1 MGQVVSNTKQ
11 KILEVSLDL
20 FSQKGFS
27 AVSIRD
33 ICAQVKI
40 KESSVYYHF
49 KNKQAIFD
57 ELLHHFEQVAMEM
70 MMQLEQ
76 ALATPPCFTEKPFY
90 QVVCDTFFE
99 SYFMDDFC
107 NKIMRLLL
115 IEQFSNSEVQKIYE
129 RWMFTEPL
137 EFQSKMFCTLMKIG
151 IIPKADSE
159 YLAVK
164 YYAPIYFFA
173 QRWLFSGTLSQKQ
186 KNSFRDAAYH
196 HIEKFFVEIG
206 VV

>member
-1 MGQVVSNTKQ
+1 MMGDTKQ
-11 KILEVSLDL
+11 KILDVSLDL

-33 ICAQVKI
+33 ICAQVNI

-57 ELLHHFEQVAMEM
+57 ELLHRFEQVATDM
-70 MMQLEQ
+70 MIRLEQ
-76 ALATPPCFTEKPFY
+76 FLSVQSCFMEKPFY
-90 QVVCDTFFE
+90 QTVCDAFFE
-99 SYFMDDFC
+99 NYFMDDFC

-115 IEQFSNSEVQKIYE
+115 IEQFGNSEVQKIYDC
-129 RWMFTEPL
+129 WMFEKPL
-137 EFQSKMFCTLMKIG
+137 EFQSKVFYTLIEIG
-151 IIPKADSE
+151 ILPKTDSE

-173 QRWLFSGTLSQKQ
+173 QRWLFNGELSEEQ
-186 KNSFRDAAYH
+186 KNSFRNAAYY
-196 HIEKFFVEIG
+196 HIDKFFAEMG
-206 VV
+206 VA

>member
-1 MGQVVSNTKQ
+1 MGGTNQ
-11 KILEVSLDL
+11 KILDVSLDL

-33 ICAQVKI
+33 ICAQVMI

-57 ELLHHFEQVAMEM
+57 ELIHRFEQVATDM
-70 MMQLEQ
+70 MVRLEQ
-76 ALATPPCFTEKPFY
+76 SLSVQSCSMEKPFY
-90 QVVCDTFFE
+90 QTVCDTFFE

-115 IEQFSNSEVQKIYE
+115 IEQFGNSEVQKIYDH
-129 RWMFTEPL
+129 WMFEKPL
-137 EFQSKMFCTLMKIG
+137 EFQSKVFYTLMGIG
-151 IIPKADSE
+151 IIPKLDSE

-164 YYAPIYFFA
+164 YYAPIYFYA
-173 QRWLFSGTLSQKQ
+173 QRWLFSGELSEEH
-186 KNSFRDAAYH
+186 KNSFRNAAYH
-196 HIEKFFVEIG
+196 HIEKFFAEMEVA
-206 VV
+206 

>member
-1 MGQVVSNTKQ
+1 MMGDTKQ
-11 KILEVSLDL
+11 KILDVSLDL

-33 ICAQVKI
+33 ICAQVNI

-57 ELLHHFEQVAMEM
+57 ELLHRFEQVATDM
-70 MMQLEQ
+70 MIRLEQ
-76 ALATPPCFTEKPFY
+76 SLSVQSCFMEKPFY
-90 QVVCDTFFE
+90 QTVCDTFFE
-99 SYFMDDFC
+99 NYFMDDFC

-115 IEQFSNSEVQKIYE
+115 IEQFGNSEVQKIYDC
-129 RWMFTEPL
+129 WMFEKPL
-137 EFQSKMFCTLMKIG
+137 EFQSKVFYTLMEIG
-151 IIPKADSE
+151 ILPKTDSE

-173 QRWLFSGTLSQKQ
+173 QRWLFSGELSEEQK
-186 KNSFRDAAYH
+186 KSFRNAAYH
-196 HIEKFFVEIG
+196 HIEKFFAEMG
-206 VV
+206 VA

>member
-1 MGQVVSNTKQ
+1 MMGDTKK
-11 KILEVSLDL
+11 KILEISLDL

-33 ICAQVKI
+33 ICAQVMI

-57 ELLHHFEQVAMEM
+57 ELLYRFEQVATEM
-70 MMQLEQ
+70 MIRLEQ
-76 ALATPPCFTEKPFY
+76 SLPAQSCSMEKPFY
-90 QVVCDTFFE
+90 QTVCDTFFE

-115 IEQFSNSEVQKIYE
+115 IEQFSNSEVKKIYD
-129 RWMFTEPL
+129 RWMFVEPL
-137 EFQSKMFCTLMKIG
+137 KFQNQVFCTLMGIG
-151 IIPKADSE
+151 IIPNSDSE

-173 QRWLFSGTLSQKQ
+173 QRWLFCGELSEEQ
-186 KNSFRDAAYH
+186 KNSFRNAAYH
-196 HIEKFFVEIG
+196 HIEKFFTEMEVA
-206 VV
+206 

>member
-1 MGQVVSNTKQ
+1 MMGDTKQ
-11 KILEVSLDL
+11 KILNVSLEL

-33 ICAQVKI
+33 ICAQVMI

-57 ELLHHFEQVAMEM
+57 ELLHRFEQVATDM
-70 MMQLEQ
+70 MVRLEQ
-76 ALATPPCFTEKPFY
+76 SLSVQSCSMEKPFY
-90 QVVCDTFFE
+90 QTVSDTFFE

-115 IEQFSNSEVQKIYE
+115 IEQFGNSKVQKIYDH
-129 RWMFTEPL
+129 WIFAEPL
-137 EFQSKMFCTLMKIG
+137 EFQSKVFGTLMEIG
-151 IIPKADSE
+151 IIPKSDSG

-173 QRWLFSGTLSQKQ
+173 QRWLFSGELSEEQ
-186 KNSFRDAAYH
+186 KNSFRNAAYH
-196 HIEKFFVEIG
+196 HIEKFFAEMEVA
-206 VV
+206 

>member
-1 MGQVVSNTKQ
+1 MMGDTKQ
-11 KILEVSLDL
+11 KILDVSLDL

-33 ICAQVKI
+33 ICAQVNI

-57 ELLHHFEQVAMEM
+57 ELLHRFEQVATDM
-70 MMQLEQ
+70 MIRLEQ
-76 ALATPPCFTEKPFY
+76 SLSVQSCSMEKPFY
-90 QVVCDTFFE
+90 QTVSDTFFE
-99 SYFMDDFC
+99 RYFMDDFC

-115 IEQFSNSEVQKIYE
+115 IEQFGNSEVQKIYDC
-129 RWMFTEPL
+129 WMFEKPL
-137 EFQSKMFCTLMKIG
+137 EFQSKVFYTLMEIG
-151 IIPKADSE
+151 ILPKTDSE

-173 QRWLFSGTLSQKQ
+173 QRWLFSGELSEEQ
-186 KNSFRDAAYH
+186 KNSFRNAAYH
-196 HIEKFFVEIG
+196 HIEKFFAEMG
-206 VV
+206 VA

>member
-1 MGQVVSNTKQ
+1 MSDTKQ
-11 KILEVSLDL
+11 KILDVSLDL

-33 ICAQVKI
+33 ICAQVMI

-57 ELLHHFEQVAMEM
+57 ELLHRFEQVASNM
-70 MMQLEQ
+70 MLQLEQ
-76 ALATPPCFTEKPFY
+76 ALTEQPCLAEGTFY
-90 QVVCDTFFE
+90 QTVCDTFFE
-99 SYFMDDFC
+99 SYFMDSFC
-107 NKIMRLLL
+107 NKIMRLLT
-115 IEQFSNSEVQKIYE
+115 IEQFSNSEVQKIYD
-129 RWMFTEPL
+129 RWMFTEPTK
-137 EFQSKMFCTLMKIG
+137 FQSTVFCTLMRIG
-151 IIPKADSE
+151 IIPNTDGE

-173 QRWLFSGTLSQKQ
+173 QRWLFSGELTEEQ
-186 KNSFRDAAYH
+186 KNSFRKAAYQ

-206 VV
+206 VA

>member
-1 MGQVVSNTKQ
+1 MGDTKQ
-11 KILEVSLDL
+11 KILDVSLDL

-33 ICAQVKI
+33 ICAQVMI

-57 ELLHHFEQVAMEM
+57 ELLHRFEQVATDM
-70 MMQLEQ
+70 MIRLEQ
-76 ALATPPCFTEKPFY
+76 SLSVQSCSMEEPFY
-90 QVVCDTFFE
+90 QTVCDIFFE

-115 IEQFSNSEVQKIYE
+115 IEQFGNSEVQKIYDY
-129 RWMFTEPL
+129 WMFEKPL
-137 EFQSKMFCTLMKIG
+137 KFQSKVFYTLMEIG
-151 IIPKADSE
+151 ILPKTDSE
-159 YLAVK
+159 YLAAK

-173 QRWLFSGTLSQKQ
+173 QRWLFSGELSEEQ
-186 KNSFRDAAYH
+186 KNSFRNAAYH
-196 HIEKFFVEIG
+196 HIEKFFAEIE
-206 VV
+206 VA

>member
-1 MGQVVSNTKQ
+1 MGDTKQ

-20 FSQKGFS
+20 FSKKGFS

-57 ELLHHFEQVAMEM
+57 ELLHHFEQVATDMMER
-70 MMQLEQ
+70 LEQ
-76 ALATPPCFTEKPFY
+76 SLSVQSCSMEKPFY
-90 QVVCDTFFE
+90 QTICDTFFE
-99 SYFMDDFC
+99 SYFMDEFC

-115 IEQFSNSEVQKIYE
+115 IEQFGNSEVQKLYDC
-129 RWMFTEPL
+129 WMFEKPL
-137 EFQSKMFCTLMKIG
+137 EFQSKVFYTLMGLG
-151 IIPKADSE
+151 IIPKTDSE
-159 YLAVK
+159 YLAIK

-173 QRWLFSGTLSQKQ
+173 QRWLFSGELSKEQ
-186 KNSFRDAAYH
+186 KNSFRNAAYQ
-196 HIEKFFVEIG
+196 HIENFFA
-206 VV
+206 

>member
-1 MGQVVSNTKQ
+1 MMSDTKQ
-11 KILEVSLDL
+11 KILDVSLDL

-33 ICAQVKI
+33 ICAQVNI

-57 ELLHHFEQVAMEM
+57 ELLYRFEQVATDM
-70 MMQLEQ
+70 MIRLEQ
-76 ALATPPCFTEKPFY
+76 SLSAQSCSMEKPFY
-90 QVVCDTFFE
+90 QTVCDTFFK

-115 IEQFSNSEVQKIYE
+115 IEQFDNSKVQKIYDH
-129 RWMFTEPL
+129 WMFAEPL
-137 EFQSKMFCTLMKIG
+137 EFQRKVFCTLIGIG
-151 IIPKADSE
+151 IIPKLDSE

-173 QRWLFSGTLSQKQ
+173 QRWLFCGELSEEQ
-186 KNSFRDAAYH
+186 KNSFRNAAYH
-196 HIEKFFVEIG
+196 HIEKFFTEIE
-206 VV
+206 VA

>member
-1 MGQVVSNTKQ
+1 MMGDTKQ
-11 KILEVSLDL
+11 KILDVSLDL

-33 ICAQVKI
+33 ICAQVNI

-57 ELLHHFEQVAMEM
+57 ELLHRFEQVATDM
-70 MMQLEQ
+70 MIRLEQ
-76 ALATPPCFTEKPFY
+76 SLSVQSCFMEKPFY
-90 QVVCDTFFE
+90 QTVCDTFFE
-99 SYFMDDFC
+99 NYFMDDFC

-115 IEQFSNSEVQKIYE
+115 IEQFGNSEVQKIYDC
-129 RWMFTEPL
+129 WMFEKPL
-137 EFQSKMFCTLMKIG
+137 EFQSKVFYTLMEIG
-151 IIPKADSE
+151 ILPKTDSE

-173 QRWLFSGTLSQKQ
+173 QRWLFSGELSEEQ
-186 KNSFRDAAYH
+186 KNSFRNAAYH
-196 HIEKFFVEIG
+196 HIEKFFAEMG
-206 VV
+206 VA